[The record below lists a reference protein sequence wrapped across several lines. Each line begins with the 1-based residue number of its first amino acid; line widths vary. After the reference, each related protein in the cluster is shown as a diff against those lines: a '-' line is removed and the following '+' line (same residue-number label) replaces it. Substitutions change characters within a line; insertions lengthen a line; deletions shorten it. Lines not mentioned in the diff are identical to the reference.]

1 MEKSKKTK
9 TIIELFTELENH
21 PDFIY
26 ASVWTKVDI
35 VDNISDE
42 LEEYLIDTFGYDEI
56 APEWI
61 EKVALSF
68 VEENKY
74 VIQKNIQNYE
84 ENNYVHDCWKINF
97 KDYKFPKYNINEEIL
112 V

>member
-9 TIIELFTELENH
+9 TIIELFKELENH

-26 ASVWTKVDI
+26 ASIWTKNDI
-35 VDNISDE
+35 VDNISE
-42 LEEYLIDTFGYDEI
+42 QLEEYLIDTFGYDEI

-74 VIQKNIQNYE
+74 DIQNIIHNYE
-84 ENNYVHDCWKINF
+84 EYNYVHDCWEINF
-97 KDYKFPKYNINEEIL
+97 KDYEFPKYNINEEIL
-112 V
+112 S

>member
-9 TIIELFTELENH
+9 TIIELFKELENH

-26 ASVWTKVDI
+26 ASIWTKNDI
-35 VDNISDE
+35 VDDISE
-42 LEEYLIDTFGYDEI
+42 LLEEYLIDTFGYDEI

-74 VIQKNIQNYE
+74 VIQNNIENYE
-84 ENNYVHDCWKINF
+84 ENIYINDCWRIIF
-97 KDYKFPKYNINEEIL
+97 EDYEFPKYNIKEEIL